1 VEKKESGESWKVVLT
16 RPADKAYD
24 KASQDMQDRL
34 DTCFE
39 ELEKN
44 PLNGA
49 NIKQLTGKLKGF
61 SRYRIGDW
69 RVIFRIVT
77 ERRVVEIIAILP
89 RGSAYKK

>member
-1 VEKKESGESWKVVLT
+1 VEKKESCESWKVVLT
-16 RPADKAYD
+16 RPAEKTYD
-24 KASQDMQDRL
+24 KVSQDIQDRL

-44 PLNGA
+44 PLNGS

-61 SRYRIGDW
+61 SSYRIGDW

-77 ERRVVEIIAILP
+77 DCVYR
-89 RGSAYKK
+89 